1 MRHSVSC
8 HAAPAGAPLPER
20 GSMLLSAVV
29 PDCAADVGSW
39 CERIWTGTGVGWLA
53 QNIDGILRHGL
64 RVLLIVV
71 LALVLRLLAH
81 RAIGRV
87 TRITTDSSV
96 PGILQPLKERADSL
110 MLGGG
115 GAARRSQRARS
126 IGSLL
131 RSIVSFIIVTI
142 TVILILA
149 ELGINV
155 GPLLASAGI
164 AGLALGFGAQN
175 LVKDFL
181 SGIFMTLEDQYGVG
195 DVVDLGSATGTVVAL
210 GLRITTV
217 RAADGTLWYVRNG
230 EVLRVGNSSQGESV
244 VTIDLPLRNRADA
257 TRAGEVALA
266 KALEV
271 ASSEEFAHVMVGEP
285 EMQGVVSMSAEAV
298 TIRLVAIVRGGA
310 QWAFGRAVRGGI
322 AEGLD
327 AAGMASPIDD
337 PWRSA
342 APERIG
348 QAP

>member
-1 MRHSVSC
+1 
-8 HAAPAGAPLPER
+8 
-20 GSMLLSAVV
+20 MLLSAVV

-53 QNIDGILRHGL
+53 ENIDGILRHGL
-64 RVLLIVV
+64 RVLLIVM
-71 LALVLRLLAH
+71 LALVLRFLAH
-81 RAIGRV
+81 RAIGRI
-87 TRITTDSSV
+87 TRITTGGSV
-96 PGILQPLKERADSL
+96 PGILRPLKERADSL
-110 MLGGG
+110 LLGGG
-115 GAARRSQRARS
+115 GLARRSQRARS

-131 RSIVSFIIVTI
+131 KSIVSFIIVTI

-244 VTIDLPLRNRADA
+244 VTIDLPLITRADA
-257 TRAGEVALA
+257 ARAGEVTLA
-266 KALEV
+266 KAREV
-271 ASSEEFAHVMVGEP
+271 ASSEEFTDVVVKEP
-285 EMQGVVSMSAEAV
+285 ELQGVVSMTGDAV
-298 TIRLVAIVRGGA
+298 TIRLVTIVRGGA
-310 QWAFGRAVRGGI
+310 QWEFCRAVRGGI
-322 AEGLD
+322 ADSLD
-327 AAGMASPIDD
+327 GAGIASPAADL
-337 PWRSA
+337 WRSA
-342 APERIG
+342 APERTG
-348 QAP
+348 EAT